1 MAGGES
7 VERGAR
13 GYGREM
19 ARTRQS
25 TGRAFTLIEL
35 LVVIA
40 IIGILAA
47 IIFPVFA
54 QVKLSGFRSSDI
66 SNMNQVR
73 TGMLLYKTDQGG
85 TPPALLGYISPY
97 EYAQGA
103 TILPADRYFG
113 PLYPKRINSLT
124 ILKPA
129 LNRSANDLLV
139 PAAWPQ
145 KDPRP
150 ENTAPIMDLTGDGQI
165 TAADDPLEA
174 RQAYSSSYGTTNN
187 LQYYTTGP
195 LRAQQIG
202 ATTDPSTGT
211 AGRFY
216 AVSGYDVG
224 LVRTPGGEVYELRYT
239 PFWTSL
245 GVAGGSGSDD
255 PRQLGYNEPPETTVI
270 TWNSSFRDYD
280 ANRNPVRNR
289 KEIVLFLGG
298 SARPADSL
306 DMSQRSWRMI
316 P

>member
-1 MAGGES
+1 
-7 VERGAR
+7 
-13 GYGREM
+13 M
-19 ARTRQS
+19 ARNRDL

-54 QVKLSGFRSSDI
+54 QVKLSGYRSSDI

-73 TGMLLYKTDQGG
+73 TAMLLYKTDQGG
-85 TPPALLGYISPY
+85 SPPALLGYISPY
-97 EYAQGA
+97 EYAQGV
-103 TILPADRYFG
+103 TIVPADRYFG
-113 PLYPKRINSLT
+113 PLYSKRITSLS

-129 LNRSANDLLV
+129 LNRAANDLLV

-145 KDPRP
+145 ADNRGVG
-150 ENTAPIMDLTGDGQI
+150 TAPIVDTNGDGQI
-165 TAADDPLEA
+165 TAADDTAGA
-174 RQAYSSSYGTTNN
+174 RQAYASSYGSTNT
-187 LQYYTTGP
+187 LSYYTTGSTGV
-195 LRAQQIG
+195 RQIG
-202 ATTDPSTGT
+202 ATTDPAATS

-224 LVRTPGGEVYELRYT
+224 LVQTPGGDVYELHYT

-245 GVAGGSGSDD
+245 GVTTGGVADD
-255 PRQLGYNEPPETTVI
+255 PRQLGYNEPPENTVI

-280 ANRNPVRNR
+280 GSRNVVRNR

-298 SARPADSL
+298 SARPYDAR
-306 DMSQRSWRMI
+306 DMSDRSWRAI